1 MLRKMKSFILFF
13 CFAIPYFFP
22 VSTWAYPAEKQA
34 VPEMVSLTVD
44 GIQRNLLSYVIDEY
58 HFFKVRDLAVV
69 LSGTRH
75 QFRPEQKSGTY
86 IKNGVYLYQTFGE
99 HEKYQPIG
107 TELQTN
113 AEAAKTAYTQLVY
126 TCIDTI
132 MYEPAPYSGKV
143 SQKLEA
149 YSIEDYSYI
158 KLRDL
163 ATIYDFSLLWN
174 EEKREIVINTEA
186 SYHSLDYPQPEAV
199 AEGTVLGKAYESKQ
213 MVFINEMP
221 ILSYN
226 LETKKEGRLSDELIY
241 IAAEDLEQYGFDVSW
256 FPSERI
262 LSLSYREN
270 KPFGMLDG
278 ETANGQRTQD
288 MAYTLY
294 ADSLKVFI
302 GAKEIS
308 GAYSANGKILIP
320 ISELYPYG
328 IFSDFLEPEQSK
340 NLIQNRINID
350 FLKLEL
356 KRKFESMP
364 REAIKKQEIN
374 LHFSDGGRYQEQF
387 EKLKLSS
394 AGGNGTVYFYS
405 ENEQMNDIAAYEIR
419 GLPSQNSWD
428 SLYYKFIGFYKNDRI
443 NGQGIYLKRF
453 FEGWGMTTPSEKN
466 QFERGIFRDGELY
479 DGILYRS
486 GGMKG
491 FVSDGKRVE
500 GAMQNGYQRISTV
513 ECDPATNTRFGYR
526 ILREGEV
533 QNGEFCGYYREYGEN
548 GELIFEGQYSDF
560 LSGQQN

>member
-58 HFFKVRDLAVV
+58 HFFQVRDLAVV

-270 KPFGMLDG
+270 KPFGMMDG
-278 ETANGQRTQD
+278 ETVNGQRTQD

-302 GAKEIS
+302 GGKEIS

-328 IFSDFLEPEQSK
+328 IFSDFLSPDRSR
-340 NLIQNRINID
+340 NLIRNRVNID

-356 KRKFESMP
+356 KKKFESMP
-364 REAIKKQEIN
+364 RETIKRQQ
-374 LHFSDGGRYQEQF
+374 FRYNYTNAWDRREEL
-387 EKLKLSS
+387 EKLKISS
-394 AGGNGTVYFYS
+394 GGGAGSGYGDIYFYS
-405 ENEQMNDIAAYEIR
+405 ENESLNDITVYEIK
-419 GLPSQNSWD
+419 NSNYD
-428 SLYYKFIGFYKNDRI
+428 PYYNKFIGFYENDRI
-443 NGQGIYLKRF
+443 NGQGIYSKRY
-453 FEGWGMTTPSEKN
+453 FEGWAMTGAFEQN
-466 QFERGIFRDGELY
+466 EYERGIFKDGELY
-479 DGILYRS
+479 DGISYQSAGLAA
-486 GGMKG
+486 
-491 FVSDGKRVE
+491 DGKRVE